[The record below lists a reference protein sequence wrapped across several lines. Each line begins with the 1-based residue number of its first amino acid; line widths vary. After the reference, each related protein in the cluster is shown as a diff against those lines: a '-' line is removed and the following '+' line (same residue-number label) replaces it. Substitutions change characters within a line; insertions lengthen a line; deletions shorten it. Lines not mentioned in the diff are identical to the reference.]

1 MANPASLLSQTPLA
15 HSYLHQ
21 YIHLI
26 AVMANA
32 PHGKDGIL
40 KDLHLR
46 DAGKRDAL
54 LAESDSLPSL
64 ALTER
69 HLCDLELIMNG
80 GFSPLEGFMNQKD
93 YERSAFKPAMTD
105 LQFNDDCLQTASET
119 PSAWQMVPSLLCPS
133 PSTSPR
139 PVLPSLA

>member
-1 MANPASLLSQTPLA
+1 MAN
-15 HSYLHQ
+15 
-21 YIHLI
+21 
-26 AVMANA
+26 V
-32 PHGKDGIL
+32 PHGKDAVL

-46 DAGKRDAL
+46 DASKHDAL

-93 YERSAFKPAMTD
+93 YERSAPHP
-105 LQFNDDCLQTASET
+105 
-119 PSAWQMVPSLLCPS
+119 PSSVMHD
-133 PSTSPR
+133 
-139 PVLPSLA
+139 